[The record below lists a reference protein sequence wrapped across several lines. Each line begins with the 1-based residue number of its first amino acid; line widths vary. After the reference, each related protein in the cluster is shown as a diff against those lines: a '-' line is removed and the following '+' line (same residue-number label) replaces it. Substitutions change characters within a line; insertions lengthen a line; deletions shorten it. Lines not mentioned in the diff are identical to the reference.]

1 MNYFRVMHTN
11 NSLVLK
17 KALFGLAIGWT
28 VLIAVLCLVRF
39 NDLPSFGVSGADK
52 YVHFTLHFVFTIL
65 WGLYSFKKQNEI
77 ALNKIGIIFFLSFC
91 YGILIEILQETLTA
105 TRHADIFDV
114 MANSTGALTALIL
127 FVLIK
132 KRKKQT
138 AR

>member
-1 MNYFRVMHTN
+1 MLTN

-65 WGLYSFKKQNEI
+65 WGLYSFKKQSEI
-77 ALNKIGIIFFLSFC
+77 ALNKIVRILGFSFC
-91 YGILIEILQETLTA
+91 YGILIEFLQETFTT

-114 MANSTGALTALIL
+114 IANTTGATMALLL

-132 KRKKQT
+132 KRKQQKS
-138 AR
+138 R